1 MKNQFYYTKYINS
14 MGKIRWII
22 GDDDFLFKNNI
33 FKEQNNYNDDG
44 INNLNCINLI
54 ITYLNKYLG

>member
-22 GDDDFLFKNNI
+22 GDDDFLFKHNI
-33 FKEQNNYNDDG
+33 FKEQKNNDEN
-44 INNLNCINLI
+44 NNLNCIDLI

>member
-1 MKNQFYYTKYINS
+1 
-14 MGKIRWII
+14 MGKIKWII

-33 FKEQNNYNDDG
+33 FKEQKNNDEN
-44 INNLNCINLI
+44 NNLNCIDLI

>member
-14 MGKIRWII
+14 MGKIKWII

-33 FKEQNNYNDDG
+33 FKEQKNNDEN
-44 INNLNCINLI
+44 NNLNCIDLI